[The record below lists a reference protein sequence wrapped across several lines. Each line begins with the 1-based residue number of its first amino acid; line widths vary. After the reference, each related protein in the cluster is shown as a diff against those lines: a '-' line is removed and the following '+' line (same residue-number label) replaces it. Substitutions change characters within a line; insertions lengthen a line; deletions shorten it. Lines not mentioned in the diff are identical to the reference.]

1 MVAKIQL
8 PQIIM
13 PPPSN
18 AAPDLTLGSP
28 DNFPVS
34 ALPPIVRE
42 VAEDFAKVYQVPVC
56 LPAMTALSVLS
67 GAIGQSI
74 VARSAYKDKD
84 TSLNTYAIAAS
95 ERGTGKGNIGEQL
108 ARPLTERSA
117 QLAERHKD
125 IVAQQR
131 GEIGILKKE
140 IQKLENSAAIAT
152 GTERHGAEAALA
164 EKHLRA
170 EHLERESKR
179 KRTLHV
185 ANATGPGLARALG
198 DNHETTFSFSSEAGA
213 AVRVALGRHN
223 DDGGGDFD
231 VLLMAYSRDCYKDD
245 RMGRE
250 GITLTS
256 PCVALLWLVQGC
268 VLRELLANPEAF
280 DRGLT
285 ARVLTFA
292 TGAERQLAD
301 RRSLATTTGGKWR
314 AFIDKILDIRL
325 EREGKEPAA
334 IEAASAARE
343 VFADFSDESVML
355 GRGPFADLD
364 GELSR
369 WGENSIKVAG
379 LIAAA
384 EDTPTIS
391 ADQARRACEIVRWA
405 GYSYLSLLSTG
416 RRERQ
421 QKQRD
426 RLADILRD
434 NGGIVT
440 LRELERRNAITK
452 SIIAGIIAAF
462 PGDFIMERETTG
474 KAGRPSE
481 ILRLPGAK
489 SAKSDTI
496 PPADTA
502 GGNNADKADFA
513 EGDAA

>member
-1 MVAKIQL
+1 M
-8 PQIIM
+8 
-13 PPPSN
+13 
-18 AAPDLTLGSP
+18 
-28 DNFPVS
+28 S

-56 LPAMTALSVLS
+56 LPAMTALAVLS
-67 GAIGQSI
+67 GAIGQGT
-74 VARSAYKDKD
+74 VARGAYKDKA
-84 TSLNTYAIAAS
+84 TSLNIYVLASS
-95 ERGTGKGNIGEQL
+95 ERGTGKGNIGELL
-108 ARPLTERSA
+108 ARPLSERSA
-117 QLAERHKD
+117 QMAERHND

-131 GEIGILKKE
+131 GELGILKKE
-140 IQKLENSAAIAT
+140 IHKLEFEAAKAN
-152 GTERHGAEAALA
+152 GTERHAAEAALA

-170 EHLERESKR
+170 EHLDRESKR

-213 AVRVALGRHN
+213 SVRVALGRHN

-245 RMGRE
+245 RMGRD

-285 ARVLTFA
+285 ARFLTFA

-301 RRSLATTTGGKWR
+301 RRSLATTTGGQWS

-325 EREGKEPAA
+325 KREGEDPAA

-343 VFADFSDESVML
+343 VFADFSDESVKL

-369 WGENSIKVAG
+369 WGENAIKVAG
-379 LIAAA
+379 LIAVA
-384 EDTPTIS
+384 ESTPTIS
-391 ADQARRACEIVRWA
+391 ADQARRGCEIVRWA
-405 GYSYLSLLSTG
+405 GYSYLSLLTTG
-416 RRERQ
+416 RRERLRA
-421 QKQRD
+421 QRA

-434 NGGIVT
+434 KGGTVT
-440 LRELERRNAITK
+440 LRELERHNAFTK
-452 SIIAGIIAAF
+452 PIVAGIIAAF
-462 PGDFIMERETTG
+462 PGDFIMERVKTG
-474 KAGRPSE
+474 KAGQPSV

-496 PPADTA
+496 TPADTA
-502 GGNNADKADFA
+502 GGDNADKADFA